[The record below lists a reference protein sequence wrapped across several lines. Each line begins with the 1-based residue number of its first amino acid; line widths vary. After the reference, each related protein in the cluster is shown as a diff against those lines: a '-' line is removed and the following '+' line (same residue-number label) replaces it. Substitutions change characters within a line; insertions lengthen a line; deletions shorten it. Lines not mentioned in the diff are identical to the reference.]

1 MCCEKS
7 MKAYVETIQDLVPW
21 WERRLEQ
28 VTFGKLCR
36 KTQLNLSRNVIS
48 VNGSEMCNI
57 YLGNY

>member
-28 VTFGKLCR
+28 VTFGQLCR
-36 KTQLNLSRNVIS
+36 KTQLNLLRNVIS
-48 VNGSEMCNI
+48 VNGSKMCNI